1 MTLPIAWRILYWTW
15 VASEGIIGFG
25 TRTKQSTGKVHDRGS
40 LLLLW
45 IVIAT
50 SMTASIWI
58 SERTP
63 PDMFGGI
70 RALKLLGLTVL
81 IIALAIRWTA
91 IFTLGKSFSSNV
103 AILDSQ
109 KLNRSGLYRFVRHP
123 SYLGLILVFVA
134 VGLHSRNWLSF
145 AIAVVPT
152 TAALLYRIRVEE
164 SALLQAFGEEYVSYS
179 EQVSRLIPGLY

>member
-1 MTLPIAWRILYWTW
+1 MAWQILYWTW
-15 VASEGIIGFG
+15 VVSEVIIGVG
-25 TRTKQSTGKVHDRGS
+25 TRTKQSTGKVRDRRS

-45 IVIAT
+45 IVILS

-58 SERTP
+58 SETRP
-63 PDMFGGI
+63 PNMFSGT
-70 RALKLLGLTVL
+70 RSLKLFGVIVL